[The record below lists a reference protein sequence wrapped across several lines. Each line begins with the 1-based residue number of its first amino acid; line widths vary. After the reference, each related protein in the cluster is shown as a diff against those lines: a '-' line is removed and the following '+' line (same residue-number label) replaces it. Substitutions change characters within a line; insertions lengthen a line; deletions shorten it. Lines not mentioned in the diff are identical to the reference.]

1 MARDSQG
8 CTAVVTSPSPFPFLV
23 MSSTCNQSCLPMI
36 QSPGRMRRSS
46 LTPLASTATE
56 QRPRHHSVGSG
67 PTDLQV
73 RGAAAQPRLQTTVQ
87 VVPCSA
93 SPPVPPMSPNHG
105 CSPGRNNPKCPN
117 ATGNRSALGTLKINK
132 ETHENFS
139 IKLELWCQR
148 FIKPCPVQASFHQ

>member
-1 MARDSQG
+1 MAGDPQG
-8 CTAVVTSPSPFPFLV
+8 CIAVVTSASPFPFLV
-23 MSSTCNQSCLPMI
+23 MSSTCNQSLLPTS

-73 RGAAAQPRLQTTVQ
+73 RGAAAQPRLQATVQ

-93 SPPVPPMSPNHG
+93 SPPLPPMSPIHG
-105 CSPGRNNPKCPN
+105 CRPGRNTPKCPN
-117 ATGNRSALGTLKINK
+117 ATGNHSALGTLKIRK
-132 ETHENFS
+132 CMKIS
-139 IKLELWCQR
+139 PL
-148 FIKPCPVQASFHQ
+148 S